1 MTLQLLTCLSH
12 SEPTRSDV
20 HVSPPSYLSLACNG
34 EAFTSQK
41 GILAADPAPN
51 NSFKGRSCRCS
62 SPYLWHFA
70 TTCP

>member
-51 NSFKGRSCRCS
+51 NSFKGKLQVQQPLLVALCNYV
-62 SPYLWHFA
+62 P
-70 TTCP
+70 